1 MLFPRLPRAFAR
13 KLHKTENKKER
24 TIQGQF
30 LIPVPAGSVLSDS
43 YPTRVVHGQ
52 VMLAHNGKKVLAPVN
67 GVASLTADQ
76 KFFQI
81 KQDGSWSTT
90 SPYQF
95 RQYDLPTLLE
105 SFDEGALYSL
115 DLLETPLKDYFQ
127 KFSKDST
134 FKIVLSPFCR
144 YQHLNFE
151 EMILRDMKDA
161 YKSFIELLQ
170 TIFPKAEISNF
181 FKVPSLDFEHPD
193 GIPEYF
199 LHRQFHEP
207 VFQTRKSLVNHE
219 VLFLGGETIFH
230 ILRKLYYNEPF
241 TKRHL
246 AVFLVDRKGRMDVEP
261 RQFFLTNGQSLAFI
275 PANLDK
281 RYKIA
286 SFETV
291 FEEVKPLD
299 VTALGY
305 FNIYEHYSITLYE
318 KLPASR
324 KEFSCIDCMECNNY
338 CPTHA
343 NPVQLIKGKTEE
355 FEKSLCISCG
365 ICTVY
370 CPSGIDIRKRI
381 EGVLV

>member
-13 KLHKTENKKER
+13 KFHKTENKKER

-43 YPTRVVHGQ
+43 YPTRVTHGQ

-76 KFFQI
+76 KYFQI

-90 SPYQF
+90 SPYHF
-95 RQYDLPTLLE
+95 RQYDFPTLLE

-115 DLLETPLKDYFQ
+115 DLMETPLKDYFQ
-127 KFSKDST
+127 KFKKDSS

-161 YKSFIELLQ
+161 YLSFIDLLKS
-170 TIFPKAEISNF
+170 IFPKAEVSNF
-181 FKVPSLDFEHPD
+181 FEVSSLDFKHPN
-193 GIPEYF
+193 GIPEFF
-199 LHRQFHEP
+199 LHKQFHEP
-207 VFQTRKSLVNHE
+207 VDKTRKSLIQHE
-219 VLFLGGETIFH
+219 VLFLGAETIFH

-246 AVFLVDRKGRMDVEP
+246 AVFLVDRKGRMDLEP
-261 RQFFLTNGQSLAFI
+261 RQFFLTNGQALAFI

-291 FEEVKPLD
+291 FEEVEPLD
-299 VTALGY
+299 VGSLGY

-318 KLPASR
+318 KLPAAR

-343 NPVQLIKGKTEE
+343 NPVQLIKGKVEE
-355 FEKSLCISCG
+355 FEKNQCISCG

-381 EGVLV
+381 EGVIV

>member
-13 KLHKTENKKER
+13 KFHKTENKKER

-43 YPTRVVHGQ
+43 YPARVTHGQ

-67 GVASLTADQ
+67 GVASLTPDQ
-76 KFFQI
+76 KHFQI

-90 SPYQF
+90 SPYHF
-95 RQYDLPTLLE
+95 RQYDFPSLLE
-105 SFDEGALYSL
+105 SFDLGALYSL
-115 DLLETPLKDYFQ
+115 DLIETPLKDYFQ
-127 KFSKDST
+127 KFNKNSA
-134 FKIVLSPFCR
+134 FKIILSPFCR

-151 EMILRDMKDA
+151 EMILRDMKEA
-161 YKSFIELLQ
+161 YLAFNELLKQ
-170 TIFPKAEISNF
+170 IFPKAEVSNF
-181 FKVPSLDFEHPD
+181 FEQSSLDFEHPN
-193 GIPEYF
+193 GIPEFF
-199 LHRQFHEP
+199 LHKQFHEL
-207 VFQTRKSLVNHE
+207 VDKTRKSLFNHE
-219 VLFLGGETIFH
+219 ILFLGAETIFH
-230 ILRKLYYNEPF
+230 ILRMLYYNEPF

-246 AVFLVDRKGRMDVEP
+246 AVFLVDRKGRMDLEP

-286 SFETV
+286 SFQTV
-291 FEEVKPLD
+291 YEEVKPMD
-299 VTALGY
+299 VLSLGY
-305 FNIYEHYSITLYE
+305 FNIYEQYSITLYE

-343 NPVQLIKGKTEE
+343 NPVQLIKGRVEE
-355 FEKSLCISCG
+355 FEKSQCISCG

>member
-1 MLFPRLPRAFAR
+1 
-13 KLHKTENKKER
+13 
-24 TIQGQF
+24 
-30 LIPVPAGSVLSDS
+30 
-43 YPTRVVHGQ
+43 
-52 VMLAHNGKKVLAPVN
+52 MLAHNGKKVLAPVN
-67 GVASLTADQ
+67 GVASLTSDQ
-76 KFFQI
+76 KYFQI
-81 KQDGSWSTT
+81 KQDGSWSTS
-90 SPYQF
+90 SPFQSKK
-95 RQYDLPTLLE
+95 YDLPSLLE
-105 SFDEGALYSL
+105 AFDTGALNSL
-115 DLLETPLKDYFQ
+115 DLIETPLKDYFQ
-127 KFSKDST
+127 KFNKDSA

-161 YKSFIELLQ
+161 YLSFIEQLRLN
-170 TIFPKAEISNF
+170 FPKAEISNF
-181 FKVPSLDFEHPD
+181 FEDQNLDFEHPN

-199 LHRQFHEP
+199 LHKQFHTP
-207 VFQTRKSLVNHE
+207 VDKTRKSLIGYE
-219 VLFLGGETIFH
+219 VLFLGAETIFH

-246 AVFLVDRKGRMDVEP
+246 AVFLVDRKGRMDLEP

-275 PANLDK
+275 PTNLDK

-291 FEEVKPLD
+291 FEEVKPMD
-299 VTALGY
+299 VGSLGY

-318 KLPASR
+318 KLPATR

-343 NPVQLIKGKTEE
+343 NPVQLIKGRVGE
-355 FEKSLCISCG
+355 FEKNLCVSCG

-381 EGVLV
+381 EGVMV

>member
-13 KLHKTENKKER
+13 KFHKTENKKER

-43 YPTRVVHGQ
+43 YPTRVTHGQ

-67 GVASLTADQ
+67 GVASLTPDQ
-76 KFFQI
+76 KYFQI

-90 SPYQF
+90 SPYHF
-95 RQYDLPTLLE
+95 RQYDFPTLLE
-105 SFDEGALYSL
+105 SFDLGALYSL
-115 DLLETPLKDYFQ
+115 DLIETPLKDYFQ
-127 KFSKDST
+127 KFKKDST

-151 EMILRDMKDA
+151 EMILRDMKESYLA
-161 YKSFIELLQ
+161 FNELLKQ
-170 TIFPKAEISNF
+170 IFPKAEVSNF
-181 FKVPSLDFEHPD
+181 FEQPSLDFEHPN
-193 GIPEYF
+193 GIPEFF
-199 LHRQFHEP
+199 LHKQFHET
-207 VFQTRKSLVNHE
+207 VDKTRKSLFNHDI
-219 VLFLGGETIFH
+219 LFLGAETIFH
-230 ILRKLYYNEPF
+230 ILRMLYYNEPF

-246 AVFLVDRKGRMDVEP
+246 AVFLVDRKGRMDLEP

-286 SFETV
+286 SFQTV
-291 FEEVKPLD
+291 FEEVKPMD
-299 VTALGY
+299 VSSLGY
-305 FNIYEHYSITLYE
+305 FNIYEQYSITLYE

-324 KEFSCIDCMECNNY
+324 KEFSCIDCLECNNY

-343 NPVQLIKGKTEE
+343 NPVQLIKGRVEE
-355 FEKSLCISCG
+355 FEKSQCISCG

-381 EGVLV
+381 EGVMV

>member
-13 KLHKTENKKER
+13 KFHKTENKKER

-43 YPTRVVHGQ
+43 YPARVTHGQ

-67 GVASLTADQ
+67 GVASLTPDQ
-76 KFFQI
+76 KYFQI

-90 SPYQF
+90 SPYHS
-95 RQYDLPTLLE
+95 RNYDFSALLE
-105 SFDEGALYSL
+105 AFDAGALYSL
-115 DLLETPLKDYFQ
+115 DLIETPLKDYFQ
-127 KFSKDST
+127 KFNRDSN

-144 YQHLNFE
+144 YQHLDFE

-161 YKSFIELLQ
+161 YLSFIELLRS
-170 TIFPKAEISNF
+170 IFPKAEISNF
-181 FKVPSLDFEHPD
+181 FEVSNLDFEHPN

-199 LHRQFHEP
+199 LHKQFQTP
-207 VFQTRKSLVNHE
+207 VDKTRKSLIGYE
-219 VLFLGGETIFH
+219 VLFLGAETIFH
-230 ILRKLYYNEPF
+230 ILRKLYYDEPF

-246 AVFLVDRKGRMDVEP
+246 AVFLVDRKGRMDLEP

-291 FEEVKPLD
+291 FEEVNPMD
-299 VTALGY
+299 VGSLGY
-305 FNIYEHYSITLYE
+305 FNIYEHCSITLYE

-338 CPTHA
+338 CPTNA

-355 FEKSLCISCG
+355 FEKDLCVSCG

-381 EGVLV
+381 EGVMV

>member
-13 KLHKTENKKER
+13 KFHKTENKKER

-43 YPTRVVHGQ
+43 YPTRVTHGQ

-67 GVASLTADQ
+67 GVASLTPDQ
-76 KFFQI
+76 KYFQI

-90 SPYQF
+90 SPYHF
-95 RQYDLPTLLE
+95 RQYDFPTLLE
-105 SFDEGALYSL
+105 SFDLGALYSL
-115 DLLETPLKDYFQ
+115 DLIETPLKDYFQ
-127 KFSKDST
+127 KFKKDST

-161 YKSFIELLQ
+161 YLAFNELLKQ
-170 TIFPKAEISNF
+170 IFPKAEVSNF
-181 FKVPSLDFEHPD
+181 FEQPSLDFEHPN
-193 GIPEYF
+193 GIPEFF
-199 LHRQFHEP
+199 LHKQFHET
-207 VFQTRKSLVNHE
+207 VDKARKSLFNHDI
-219 VLFLGGETIFH
+219 LFLGAETIFH
-230 ILRKLYYNEPF
+230 ILRMLYYNEPF

-246 AVFLVDRKGRMDVEP
+246 AVFLVDRKGRMDLEP

-286 SFETV
+286 SFQTV
-291 FEEVKPLD
+291 FEEVKPMD
-299 VTALGY
+299 VASLGY
-305 FNIYEHYSITLYE
+305 FNIYEQYSITLYE

-324 KEFSCIDCMECNNY
+324 KEFSCIDCLECNNY
-338 CPTHA
+338 CPTLA
-343 NPVQLIKGKTEE
+343 NPVQLIKGRVEE
-355 FEKSLCISCG
+355 FEKSQCISCG
-365 ICTVY
+365 ICSVY

-381 EGVLV
+381 EGVMV